1 MPVERV
7 SKQFKD
13 ISASFKVNPINYDLI
28 DLKNERAI
36 SRSLQNL
43 VLTNFGERFFN
54 QNLGSGVNQLLFDQF
69 DSITAIS
76 IEDKIRDVINNFEPR
91 VKLISLKVIPNDTSS
106 EYDITITYSI
116 IGIEAQPQQLSF
128 ALQSTR

>member
-13 ISASFKVNPINYDLI
+13 ISATFKVNPINYDLI

-36 SRSLQNL
+36 ARSLQNL

-54 QNLGSGVNQLLFDQF
+54 QNLGSGVSQLLFEQF
-69 DSITAIS
+69 DSLTAIS
-76 IEDKIRDVINNFEPR
+76 IQDKITNVIDNYEPR
-91 VKLISLKVIPNDTSS
+91 VSLIEVRATPDEENL
-106 EYDITITYSI
+106 EYNITIVYRI
-116 IGIEAQPQQLSF
+116 VGIDAQPQQLTF

>member
-13 ISASFKVNPINYDLI
+13 ISASFKVNPLNYDLI

-36 SRSLQNL
+36 ARSLQNL

-54 QNLGSGVNQLLFDQF
+54 QNLGSGVNQLLFEQF

-91 VKLISLKVIPNDTSS
+91 VDLLDVKTTPNYDSL
-106 EYDITITYSI
+106 EYDISLTYNI

>member
-13 ISASFKVNPINYDLI
+13 ISASFKVNPLNYDLI

-36 SRSLQNL
+36 ARSLQNL

-54 QNLGSGVNQLLFDQF
+54 QNLGSGVNQLLFEQF

-91 VKLISLKVIPNDTSS
+91 VSLRTVNVTPDFDQNGYHVLIDYEVVGNPVP
-106 EYDITITYSI
+106 
-116 IGIEAQPQQLSF
+116 PQQVNF
-128 ALQSTR
+128 ILQTVR

>member
-13 ISASFKVNPINYDLI
+13 ISATFKVNPINYDLI

-36 SRSLQNL
+36 ARSLQNL

-54 QNLGSGVNQLLFDQF
+54 QNLGSGVSQLLFEQF
-69 DSITAIS
+69 DSLTAIS
-76 IEDKIRDVINNFEPR
+76 IQDKITNVIDNYEPR
-91 VKLISLKVIPNDTSS
+91 VSLIEVRATPDEENL
-106 EYDITITYSI
+106 EYNITIVYQI
-116 IGIEAQPQQLSF
+116 VGIDAQPQQLTF